1 MALKVLL
8 LRKKLTDKQTALA
21 ELERAAQGFET
32 REAELA
38 ADIEAA
44 QTDEERAVVEEAADA
59 FDEEC
64 AQNAADTE
72 TVRADIAELERQIRE
87 AEETSRQAR
96 SGQGEHHEERKDDHT
111 MNNAETRTRFFG
123 MTAQQRDAFM
133 ARDDVKEFLQRVRE
147 LSHEKRSVTGA
158 ELLIPT
164 VMLDLLRQNIGEYS
178 KLISKVNLVN
188 VPGKARQ
195 TVAGAIPEAV
205 WTEMCAKLNELAV
218 NFSAV
223 EVDGYKVGGF
233 IAICNAVLE
242 DSDISLAQEIITS
255 LGASIGYALDKA
267 ILYGTGTKMPLGI
280 VTRLAQ
286 SSKPSDYPAKAPAWV
301 DLHTSNIQT
310 ITAANS
316 TGAKLFQNVL
326 KAFGAAKSKYS
337 RGIKFWAMNETTY
350 NTFMAE
356 SLSINATGAVVA
368 GMNATMPVVGGD
380 VVLLDFIPDNNII
393 AGYGDLY
400 LLAER
405 AGTALAQSEHALF
418 TEDQTVFKGTARYD
432 GKPTIANA
440 FVAIG
445 INAVAPTTSMTFA
458 TDSANAAQSVG
469 T

>member
-8 LRKKLTDKQTALA
+8 LRKKLTDMQTSLA
-21 ELERAAQGFET
+21 DLERTAQGFKT

-44 QTDEERAVVEEAADA
+44 QTDEERSVVEAAVES
-59 FDEEC
+59 FERERS
-64 AQNAADTE
+64 QNTTAIEQLRTNIADME
-72 TVRADIAELERQIRE
+72 NQIRE
-87 AEETSRQAR
+87 AEEAARQAR
-96 SGQGEHHEERKDDHT
+96 SGQGEHHEEKKDGTT

-123 MTAQQRDAFM
+123 MNTQQRDAFM

-147 LSHEKRSVTGA
+147 LYHEKRSITGA

-164 VMLDLLRQNIGEYS
+164 VMLDLLRQNISEYS
-178 KLISKVNLVN
+178 KLISKVNLRS

-218 NFSAV
+218 NFTAV
-223 EVDGYKVGGF
+223 DVDGYKVGGF

-242 DSDISLAQEIITS
+242 DSDIALAQEIITS

-267 ILYGTGTKMPLGI
+267 IIYGTGTKMPLGI

-286 SSKPSDYPAKAPAWV
+286 SVKPENYPAKARDWA

-316 TGAKLFQNVL
+316 TGIKLFQNVL

-337 RGIKFWAMNETTY
+337 RGDKFWAMNEATY
-350 NTFMAE
+350 NTMMAE

-368 GMNATMPVVGGD
+368 GMNNTMPVVSGD
-380 VVLLDFIPDNNII
+380 VVTLDFIPDNNII

-405 AGTALAQSEHALF
+405 AGTSLAQSEHALF

-432 GKPTIANA
+432 GLPTIAEG

-445 INAVAPTTSMTFA
+445 INGTAPTTSITFA
-458 TDSANAAQSVG
+458 EDTANAG
-469 T
+469 

>member
-8 LRKKLTDKQTALA
+8 LRKKLTDMQTSLA
-21 ELERAAQGFET
+21 DLERTAQDFET

-44 QTDEERAVVEEAADA
+44 QTDEERSVVEAAVES
-59 FDEEC
+59 FEQERS
-64 AQNAADTE
+64 QNTTAIEQLRT
-72 TVRADIAELERQIRE
+72 DIAEMENQIRE
-87 AEETSRQAR
+87 AEEAARQAR

-178 KLISKVNLVN
+178 KLISKVNLRS

-218 NFSAV
+218 SFTAV

-267 ILYGTGTKMPLGI
+267 ILYGTGTKMPMGI

-286 SSKPSDYPAKAPAWV
+286 SVQPETYPATARAWA

-310 ITAANS
+310 ITTANS
-316 TGAKLFQNVL
+316 TGVKLFQSVL
-326 KAFGAAKSKYS
+326 KAFGAAKGKYS
-337 RGIKFWAMNETTY
+337 RGVKFWAMNEATY
-350 NTFMAE
+350 NTLMAE
-356 SLSINATGAVVA
+356 SMSINATGAVVA

-432 GKPTIANA
+432 GLPVIAEA

-445 INAVAPTTSMTFA
+445 INAVAPTTSMSFA
-458 TDSANAAQSVG
+458 TDSANAG
-469 T
+469 

>member
-8 LRKKLTDKQTALA
+8 LRKKLTDMQTSLA
-21 ELERAAQGFET
+21 DLERAAQGFET

-44 QTDEERAVVEEAADA
+44 QTDEERSVVEAAVES
-59 FDEEC
+59 FEQERS
-64 AQNAADTE
+64 QNTTAIEQLRTNIADME
-72 TVRADIAELERQIRE
+72 NQIRE
-87 AEETSRQAR
+87 AEEAARQAR
-96 SGQGEHHEERKDDHT
+96 SGQGEHHEERKDDTT

-133 ARDDVKEFLQRVRE
+133 ARNDVKEFLQRVRE

-178 KLISKVNLVN
+178 KLISKVNLRS

-218 NFSAV
+218 SFTAV

-267 ILYGTGTKMPLGI
+267 ILYGTGTKMPMGI

-286 SSKPSDYPAKAPAWV
+286 SVQPETYPATARAWA

-316 TGAKLFQNVL
+316 TGVKLFQSVL
-326 KAFGAAKSKYS
+326 KAFGAAKGKYS
-337 RGIKFWAMNETTY
+337 RGVKFWAMNEATY
-350 NTFMAE
+350 NTLMAE
-356 SLSINATGAVVA
+356 SMSINATGAVVA
-368 GMNATMPVVGGD
+368 GMNGTMPVVGGD

-432 GKPTIANA
+432 GLPVIAEG

-445 INAVAPTTSMTFA
+445 INAVAPTTSMSFA
-458 TDSANAAQSVG
+458 TDSANAG
-469 T
+469 

>member
-8 LRKKLTDKQTALA
+8 LRKKLTDMQTSLA
-21 ELERAAQGFET
+21 DLERTAQGFET

-44 QTDEERAVVEEAADA
+44 QTDEERSVVETAVEA
-59 FDEEC
+59 FEQERS
-64 AQNAADTE
+64 QNTTDIEQLRT
-72 TVRADIAELERQIRE
+72 DIADMENQIRE

-178 KLISKVNLVN
+178 KLISKVNLRS

-218 NFSAV
+218 SFTAV

-233 IAICNAVLE
+233 IAVCNAVLE

-267 ILYGTGTKMPLGI
+267 ILYGTGTKMPMGI

-286 SSKPSDYPAKAPAWV
+286 SVKPETYPATARAWA
-301 DLHTSNIQT
+301 DLHTSNVQT
-310 ITAANS
+310 IAAANS
-316 TGAKLFQNVL
+316 TGVKLFQSVL
-326 KAFGAAKSKYS
+326 KAFGAAKGKYS
-337 RGIKFWAMNETTY
+337 RGVKFWAMNEATY
-350 NTFMAE
+350 NTLMAE
-356 SLSINATGAVVA
+356 SMSINATGAVVA
-368 GMNATMPVVGGD
+368 GMNGTMPVVGGD

-432 GKPTIANA
+432 GLPVIAEG

-445 INAVAPTTSMTFA
+445 INAVAPTTSMSFA
-458 TDSANAAQSVG
+458 TDSANAG
-469 T
+469 

>member
-8 LRKKLTDKQTALA
+8 LRKKLTDMQTSLA
-21 ELERAAQGFET
+21 DLERTAQGFET

-44 QTDEERAVVEEAADA
+44 QTDEERSVVEAAVEA
-59 FDEEC
+59 FEQERS
-64 AQNAADTE
+64 QNTTDIEQLRT
-72 TVRADIAELERQIRE
+72 DIADMENQIRE

-178 KLISKVNLVN
+178 KLISKVNLRS

-218 NFSAV
+218 SFTAV

-267 ILYGTGTKMPLGI
+267 IIYGTGTKMPMGI

-286 SSKPSDYPAKAPAWV
+286 SVQPETYPATARAWA

-310 ITAANS
+310 ITTANS
-316 TGAKLFQNVL
+316 TGVKLFQSVL
-326 KAFGAAKSKYS
+326 KAFGAAKGKYS
-337 RGIKFWAMNETTY
+337 RGVKFWAMNEATY
-350 NTFMAE
+350 NTLMAE
-356 SLSINATGAVVA
+356 SMSINATGAVVA
-368 GMNATMPVVGGD
+368 GMNGTMPVVGGD

-405 AGTALAQSEHALF
+405 AGTALAQSEHVLF
-418 TEDQTVFKGTARYD
+418 TDDQTVFKGTARYD
-432 GKPTIANA
+432 GLPVIAEG

-445 INAVAPTTSMTFA
+445 INAVAPTTSMSFA
-458 TDSANAAQSVG
+458 TDSANAG
-469 T
+469 

>member
-8 LRKKLTDKQTALA
+8 LRKKLTDMQTSLA
-21 ELERAAQGFET
+21 DLERTAQGFET

-44 QTDEERAVVEEAADA
+44 QTDEERSVVEAAVES
-59 FDEEC
+59 FEQERS
-64 AQNAADTE
+64 QNTTAIE
-72 TVRADIAELERQIRE
+72 QLRSDIADMENQIRE
-87 AEETSRQAR
+87 AEETSRKAR
-96 SGQGEHHEERKDDHT
+96 SGQGEHHEERKDDTT
-111 MNNAETRTRFFG
+111 MNNSDTRTRFFG
-123 MTAQQRDAFM
+123 MTAKQRDAFM

-178 KLISKVNLVN
+178 KLISKVNLRS

-205 WTEMCAKLNELAV
+205 WTEMCARLNELSV
-218 NFSAV
+218 SFTAV

-267 ILYGTGTKMPLGI
+267 IIYGTGTKMPLGI

-286 SSKPSDYPAKAPAWV
+286 SVKPDNYPATARPWV
-301 DLHTSNIQT
+301 DLHTSNVLS

-316 TGAKLFQNVL
+316 TGVKLFQNVL
-326 KAFGAAKSKYS
+326 KDFGAAKSKYS
-337 RGIKFWAMNETTY
+337 RGVKFWAMNEATY
-350 NTFMAE
+350 NTLMAE
-356 SLSINATGAVVA
+356 SMSINATGAVVS
-368 GMNATMPVVGGD
+368 GMNGTMPVVGGD
-380 VVLLDFIPDNNII
+380 VVTLDFIPDNNII

-405 AGTALAQSEHALF
+405 AGTSLAQSEHALF

-432 GKPTIANA
+432 GLPVIAEG

-445 INAVAPTTSMTFA
+445 INAAVPATSVSFVEDT
-458 TDSANAAQSVG
+458 ANAG
-469 T
+469 

>member
-8 LRKKLTDKQTALA
+8 LRKKLTDMQTSLA
-21 ELERAAQGFET
+21 DLERTAQGFET

-44 QTDEERAVVEEAADA
+44 QTDEERSVVEAAVES
-59 FDEEC
+59 FDQERS
-64 AQNAADTE
+64 QNTTAIERLRT
-72 TVRADIAELERQIRE
+72 DIADMERQIRD
-87 AEETSRQAR
+87 AEEASRQAR
-96 SGQGEHHEERKDDHT
+96 SGQGEHNNGREDDMT
-111 MNNAETRTRFFG
+111 MHNAETRTRFFG

-133 ARDDVKEFLQRVRE
+133 ARNDVKEFLQRVRE

-164 VMLDLLRQNIGEYS
+164 VMLDLLRQNISEYS
-178 KLISKVNLVN
+178 KLISKVNLRS

-218 NFSAV
+218 SFTAV

-267 ILYGTGTKMPLGI
+267 IIYGTGTKMPLGI
-280 VTRLAQ
+280 VPRLAQ
-286 SSKPSDYPAKAPAWV
+286 SVKPDNYPATARPWA
-301 DLHTSNIQT
+301 DLHTSNVIT

-316 TGAKLFQNVL
+316 TGVKLFQSVL

-337 RGIKFWAMNETTY
+337 RGVKFWAMNETTY
-350 NTFMAE
+350 NTLMSE
-356 SLSINATGAVVA
+356 SMSINATGAVVS
-368 GMNATMPVVGGD
+368 GMNGTMPVVGGD

-405 AGTALAQSEHALF
+405 AGTSLAQSEHALF

-432 GKPTIANA
+432 GLPVIAEG

-445 INAVAPTTSMTFA
+445 INGTAPTTSVSFA
-458 TDSANAAQSVG
+458 EDSANAA
-469 T
+469 

>member
-8 LRKKLTDKQTALA
+8 LRKKLTDMQTSLA
-21 ELERAAQGFET
+21 DLERTAHGFET

-44 QTDEERAVVEEAADA
+44 QTDEERSVVEAAVEA
-59 FDEEC
+59 FEQERS
-64 AQNAADTE
+64 QNTTDIEQLRT
-72 TVRADIAELERQIRE
+72 DIADMENQIRE

-133 ARDDVKEFLQRVRE
+133 ARDDVKEFLQRVRD

-178 KLISKVNLVN
+178 KLISKVNLRS

-218 NFSAV
+218 SFTAV

-267 ILYGTGTKMPLGI
+267 IIYGTGTKMPLGI

-286 SSKPSDYPAKAPAWV
+286 SVKPDNYPATARAWA
-301 DLHTSNIQT
+301 DLHTSNVQT
-310 ITAANS
+310 IAAANS
-316 TGAKLFQNVL
+316 TGVKLFQSVL
-326 KAFGAAKSKYS
+326 KAFGAAKGKYS
-337 RGIKFWAMNETTY
+337 RGVKFWAMNEATY
-350 NTFMAE
+350 NTLMAE
-356 SLSINATGAVVA
+356 SMSINATGAVVA
-368 GMNATMPVVGGD
+368 GMNGTMPVVGGD

-432 GKPTIANA
+432 GLPVIAEG

-445 INAVAPTTSMTFA
+445 INAVTPTTSMSFA
-458 TDSANAAQSVG
+458 TDSANAG
-469 T
+469 

>member
-8 LRKKLTDKQTALA
+8 LRKKLTDMQTSLA
-21 ELERAAQGFET
+21 DLERTAQGFET

-44 QTDEERAVVEEAADA
+44 QTDEERSVVEAAVES
-59 FDEEC
+59 FEQERS
-64 AQNAADTE
+64 QNTTAIEQLRT
-72 TVRADIAELERQIRE
+72 DIAEMENQIRE
-87 AEETSRQAR
+87 AEEAARQAR

-164 VMLDLLRQNIGEYS
+164 VMLDLLRQNISEYS
-178 KLISKVNLVN
+178 KLISKVNLRS

-218 NFSAV
+218 SFTAV

-267 ILYGTGTKMPLGI
+267 ILYGTGTKMPMGI

-286 SSKPSDYPAKAPAWV
+286 SVQPETYPATARAWA

-310 ITAANS
+310 ITTANS
-316 TGAKLFQNVL
+316 TGVKLFQSVL
-326 KAFGAAKSKYS
+326 KAFGAAKGKYS
-337 RGIKFWAMNETTY
+337 RGVKFWAMNEATY
-350 NTFMAE
+350 NTLMAE
-356 SLSINATGAVVA
+356 SMSINATGAMVA

-432 GKPTIANA
+432 GLPVIAEA

-445 INAVAPTTSMTFA
+445 INAVAPTTSMSFA
-458 TDSANAAQSVG
+458 TDSANAG
-469 T
+469 

>member
-8 LRKKLTDKQTALA
+8 LRKKLTDMQTSLA
-21 ELERAAQGFET
+21 DLERTAQGFET

-44 QTDEERAVVEEAADA
+44 QTDEERSVVEAAVES
-59 FDEEC
+59 FEQERS
-64 AQNAADTE
+64 QNTTAIEQLRT
-72 TVRADIAELERQIRE
+72 DIAEMENQIRE
-87 AEETSRQAR
+87 AEEAARQAR

-178 KLISKVNLVN
+178 KLISKVNLRS

-218 NFSAV
+218 SFTAV

-267 ILYGTGTKMPLGI
+267 ILYGTGTKMPMGI

-286 SSKPSDYPAKAPAWV
+286 SVKPETYPATARAWA

-310 ITAANS
+310 ITTANS
-316 TGAKLFQNVL
+316 TGVKLFQSVL
-326 KAFGAAKSKYS
+326 KAFGAAKGKYS
-337 RGIKFWAMNETTY
+337 RGVKFWAMNEATY
-350 NTFMAE
+350 NTLMAE
-356 SLSINATGAVVA
+356 SMSINATGAVVA

-432 GKPTIANA
+432 GLPVIAEA

-445 INAVAPTTSMTFA
+445 INAVAPTTSMSFA
-458 TDSANAAQSVG
+458 TDSANAG
-469 T
+469 

>member
-8 LRKKLTDKQTALA
+8 LRKKLTDMQTSLA
-21 ELERAAQGFET
+21 DLERTAQGFET

-44 QTDEERAVVEEAADA
+44 QTDKERSVVEAAVES
-59 FDEEC
+59 FEQERS
-64 AQNAADTE
+64 QNTTAIEQLRT
-72 TVRADIAELERQIRE
+72 DIAEMENQIRE
-87 AEETSRQAR
+87 AEEAARQAR

-147 LSHEKRSVTGA
+147 LGHEKRSVTGA

-164 VMLDLLRQNIGEYS
+164 VMLDLLRQTISEYS
-178 KLISKVNLVN
+178 KLIYKVNLRS

-195 TVAGAIPEAV
+195 TVAGSIPEAV

-218 NFSAV
+218 SFTAV

-267 ILYGTGTKMPLGI
+267 ILYGTGTKMPMGI

-286 SSKPSDYPAKAPAWV
+286 SVQPETYPATARAWA

-310 ITAANS
+310 ITTANS
-316 TGAKLFQNVL
+316 TGVKLFQSVL
-326 KAFGAAKSKYS
+326 KAFGAAKGKYS

-432 GKPTIANA
+432 GLPVIAEG

-445 INAVAPTTSMTFA
+445 INAVAPTTSMSFA
-458 TDSANAAQSVG
+458 TDSANAG
-469 T
+469 

>member
-8 LRKKLTDKQTALA
+8 LRKKLTDMQTSLA
-21 ELERAAQGFET
+21 DLERTAQGFET

-44 QTDEERAVVEEAADA
+44 QTDEERSVVEAAVES
-59 FDEEC
+59 FDQERS
-64 AQNAADTE
+64 QNTTAIEQLRT
-72 TVRADIAELERQIRE
+72 DIADMERQIRE

-96 SGQGEHHEERKDDHT
+96 SGRDEHNDKREDDMT
-111 MNNAETRTRFFG
+111 MHNAETRTRFFG

-164 VMLDLLRQNIGEYS
+164 VMLDLLRQNISEYS
-178 KLISKVNLVN
+178 KLISKVNLRS

-218 NFSAV
+218 SFTAV

-267 ILYGTGTKMPLGI
+267 IIYGTGTKMPLGI
-280 VTRLAQ
+280 VPRLAQ
-286 SSKPSDYPAKAPAWV
+286 SVKPDNYPATARPWA
-301 DLHTSNIQT
+301 DLHTSNVIT

-316 TGAKLFQNVL
+316 TGVKLFQSVL

-337 RGIKFWAMNETTY
+337 RGVKFWAMNETTY
-350 NTFMAE
+350 NTLMAE
-356 SLSINATGAVVA
+356 SMSINATGAVVS
-368 GMNATMPVVGGD
+368 GMNGTMPVVGGD

-400 LLAER
+400 MLAER
-405 AGTALAQSEHALF
+405 AGTSLAQSEHALF

-432 GKPTIANA
+432 GLPVIAEG

-445 INAVAPTTSMTFA
+445 INGTAPTTSVSFA
-458 TDSANAAQSVG
+458 EDSANAA
-469 T
+469 

>member
-8 LRKKLTDKQTALA
+8 LRKKLTDMQTSLA
-21 ELERAAQGFET
+21 DLERTAQGFET

-44 QTDEERAVVEEAADA
+44 QTDNERSVVEAAVES
-59 FDEEC
+59 FEQERS
-64 AQNAADTE
+64 QNTTAIEQLRT
-72 TVRADIAELERQIRE
+72 DIAEMENQIRE
-87 AEETSRQAR
+87 AEEAARQAR

-164 VMLDLLRQNIGEYS
+164 VMLDLLRQSIGEYS
-178 KLISKVNLVN
+178 KLISKVNLRS

-218 NFSAV
+218 SFTAV

-267 ILYGTGTKMPLGI
+267 ILYGTGTKMPMGI

-286 SSKPSDYPAKAPAWV
+286 SVQPETYPATARAWA

-310 ITAANS
+310 ITTANS
-316 TGAKLFQNVL
+316 TGVKLFQSVL
-326 KAFGAAKSKYS
+326 KAFGAANGKYS
-337 RGIKFWAMNETTY
+337 RGVKFWAMNEATY
-350 NTFMAE
+350 NTLMAE
-356 SLSINATGAVVA
+356 SMSINATGAVVA

-432 GKPTIANA
+432 GLPVIAEA

-445 INAVAPTTSMTFA
+445 INAVAPTTSMSFA
-458 TDSANAAQSVG
+458 TDSANAG
-469 T
+469 

>member
-8 LRKKLTDKQTALA
+8 LRKKLTDMQTSLA
-21 ELERAAQGFET
+21 DLERTAQGFET

-44 QTDEERAVVEEAADA
+44 QTDEERSVVEAAVES
-59 FDEEC
+59 FEQERS
-64 AQNAADTE
+64 QNTTAIEQLRT
-72 TVRADIAELERQIRE
+72 DIAEMENQIRE
-87 AEETSRQAR
+87 AEEAARQAR

-164 VMLDLLRQNIGEYS
+164 VMLDLLRQNIGVYS
-178 KLISKVNLVN
+178 KLISKVNLRS

-218 NFSAV
+218 SFTAV

-267 ILYGTGTKMPLGI
+267 ILYGTGTKMPMGI

-286 SSKPSDYPAKAPAWV
+286 SVQPETYPATARAWA

-310 ITAANS
+310 ITTANS
-316 TGAKLFQNVL
+316 TGVKLFQSVL
-326 KAFGAAKSKYS
+326 KAFGAAKGKYS
-337 RGIKFWAMNETTY
+337 RGVKFWAMNEATY
-350 NTFMAE
+350 NTLMAE
-356 SLSINATGAVVA
+356 SMSINATGAVVA

-432 GKPTIANA
+432 GLPVIAEG

-445 INAVAPTTSMTFA
+445 INAVAPTTSMSFA
-458 TDSANAAQSVG
+458 TDSANAG
-469 T
+469 

>member
-8 LRKKLTDKQTALA
+8 LRKKLTDMQTSLA
-21 ELERAAQGFET
+21 DLERTAQGFET

-44 QTDEERAVVEEAADA
+44 QTDEERSVVEAAVES
-59 FDEEC
+59 FEQERS
-64 AQNAADTE
+64 QNTTAIEQLRTNIADME
-72 TVRADIAELERQIRE
+72 NQIRE
-87 AEETSRQAR
+87 AEEAARQAR
-96 SGQGEHHEERKDDHT
+96 SGQGEHHEEGKDDTT

-133 ARDDVKEFLQRVRE
+133 ARNDVKEFLQRVRD

-164 VMLDLLRQNIGEYS
+164 VMLDLLRQNIGAYS
-178 KLISKVNLVN
+178 KLISKVNLRS

-218 NFSAV
+218 SFTAV

-242 DSDISLAQEIITS
+242 DSDIALAQEIITS

-267 ILYGTGTKMPLGI
+267 IIYGTGTKMPLGI

-286 SSKPSDYPAKAPAWV
+286 SVKPENYPAKAREWA
-301 DLHTSNIQT
+301 DLHTSNILT
-310 ITAANS
+310 ISAANS

-326 KAFGAAKSKYS
+326 KAFGAAKGKYS

-350 NTFMAE
+350 NTLMAE

-405 AGTALAQSEHALF
+405 AGTSLAQSEHALF

-432 GKPTIANA
+432 GLPVIAEG
-440 FVAIG
+440 FVVIG
-445 INAVAPTTSMTFA
+445 INAITPTTSMSFA
-458 TDSANAAQSVG
+458 TDSANAG
-469 T
+469 

>member
-8 LRKKLTDKQTALA
+8 LRKKLTDMQTSLA
-21 ELERAAQGFET
+21 DLERTAQGFET

-44 QTDEERAVVEEAADA
+44 QTDEERSVVEAAVES
-59 FDEEC
+59 FEQERS
-64 AQNAADTE
+64 QNTTAIEQLRT
-72 TVRADIAELERQIRE
+72 DIAEMENQIRE
-87 AEETSRQAR
+87 AEEAARQAR

-164 VMLDLLRQNIGEYS
+164 VMLDLLRQNISEYS
-178 KLISKVNLVN
+178 KLISKVNLRS

-218 NFSAV
+218 SFTAV

-267 ILYGTGTKMPLGI
+267 ILYGTGTKMPMGI

-286 SSKPSDYPAKAPAWV
+286 SVQPETYPATARAWA

-310 ITAANS
+310 ITTANS
-316 TGAKLFQNVL
+316 TGVKLFQSVL
-326 KAFGAAKSKYS
+326 KAFGAAKGKYS
-337 RGIKFWAMNETTY
+337 RGVKFWAMNEATY
-350 NTFMAE
+350 NTLMAE
-356 SLSINATGAVVA
+356 SMSINATGAVVA

>member
-44 QTDEERAVVEEAADA
+44 QTDEERAVVDEAANA
-59 FDEEC
+59 FDAEC

-178 KLISKVNLVN
+178 KLISKVNLRS

-218 NFSAV
+218 SFTAV

-233 IAICNAVLE
+233 IAVCNAVLE

-267 ILYGTGTKMPLGI
+267 ILYGTGTKMPMGI

-286 SSKPSDYPAKAPAWV
+286 SVKPETYPATARAWA
-301 DLHTSNIQT
+301 DLHTSNVQT
-310 ITAANS
+310 IAAANS
-316 TGAKLFQNVL
+316 TGVKLFQSVL
-326 KAFGAAKSKYS
+326 KAFGAAKGKYS
-337 RGIKFWAMNETTY
+337 RGVKFWAMNEATY
-350 NTFMAE
+350 NTLMAE
-356 SLSINATGAVVA
+356 SMSINATGAVVA
-368 GMNATMPVVGGD
+368 GMNGTMPVVGGD

-432 GKPTIANA
+432 GLPVIAEG

-445 INAVAPTTSMTFA
+445 INAVAPTTSMSFA
-458 TDSANAAQSVG
+458 TDSANAG
-469 T
+469 

>member
-8 LRKKLTDKQTALA
+8 LRKKLTDMQTSLA
-21 ELERAAQGFET
+21 DLERAAQGFET

-44 QTDEERAVVEEAADA
+44 QTDEERSVVEAAVES
-59 FDEEC
+59 FEQERS
-64 AQNAADTE
+64 QNTTAIEQLLTNIADME
-72 TVRADIAELERQIRE
+72 NQIRE
-87 AEETSRQAR
+87 AEEAARQAR
-96 SGQGEHHEERKDDHT
+96 SGQGEHHEERKDDTT
-111 MNNAETRTRFFG
+111 MNNSETRTRFFG

-133 ARDDVKEFLQRVRE
+133 ARNDVKEFLQRVRE
-147 LSHEKRSVTGA
+147 LPHEKRSVTGA

-178 KLISKVNLVN
+178 KLISKVNLRS

-218 NFSAV
+218 SFTSV

-267 ILYGTGTKMPLGI
+267 ILYGTGTKMPMGI

-286 SSKPSDYPAKAPAWV
+286 SVQPETYPATARAWA

-316 TGAKLFQNVL
+316 TGVKLFQSVL
-326 KAFGAAKSKYS
+326 KAFGAAKGKYS
-337 RGIKFWAMNETTY
+337 RGVKFWAMNEATY
-350 NTFMAE
+350 NTLMAE
-356 SLSINATGAVVA
+356 SMSINATGAVVA
-368 GMNATMPVVGGD
+368 GMNGTMPVVGGD

-432 GKPTIANA
+432 GLPVIAEG

-445 INAVAPTTSMTFA
+445 INAVAPTTSMSFA
-458 TDSANAAQSVG
+458 TDSANAG
-469 T
+469 

>member
-8 LRKKLTDKQTALA
+8 LRKKLTDMQTSLA
-21 ELERAAQGFET
+21 DLKRTAQGFET

-44 QTDEERAVVEEAADA
+44 QTDEERSVVEAAVES
-59 FDEEC
+59 FEQERS
-64 AQNAADTE
+64 QNTTAIEQT
-72 TVRADIAELERQIRE
+72 RADIADMERQIRE

-96 SGQGEHHEERKDDHT
+96 SGQGEHHEERKDDST

-133 ARDDVKEFLQRVRE
+133 ARNDVKEFLQRVRE
-147 LSHEKRSVTGA
+147 LSHEKRTVTGA

-164 VMLDLLRQNIGEYS
+164 VMLDLLRQNISEYS
-178 KLISKVNLVN
+178 KLISKVNLRS

-218 NFSAV
+218 SFTAV

-242 DSDISLAQEIITS
+242 DSDVSLAQEIITS

-267 ILYGTGTKMPLGI
+267 IIYGTGTKMPLGI

-286 SSKPSDYPAKAPAWV
+286 SAKPDTYPASARPWV
-301 DLHTSNIQT
+301 DLHTSNIKT

-326 KAFGAAKSKYS
+326 KDFGAAKSKYS
-337 RGIKFWAMNETTY
+337 RGMKFWAMNETTY

-368 GMNATMPVVGGD
+368 GMNDTMPVVGGD

-405 AGTALAQSEHALF
+405 AGTSLAQSEHALF

-432 GKPTIANA
+432 GLPVIAEG

-445 INAVAPTTSMTFA
+445 INATAPTTSLDFA
-458 TDSANAAQSVG
+458 TDSANAAQSSD

>member
-8 LRKKLTDKQTALA
+8 LRKKLTDMQTSLA
-21 ELERAAQGFET
+21 DLERTAQGFET

-44 QTDEERAVVEEAADA
+44 QTDEERSVVEAAVES
-59 FDEEC
+59 FEQERS
-64 AQNAADTE
+64 QNTTAIEQLRT
-72 TVRADIAELERQIRE
+72 DIAEMENQIRE
-87 AEETSRQAR
+87 AEEAARQAR

-164 VMLDLLRQNIGEYS
+164 VMLDLLRQNISEYS
-178 KLISKVNLVN
+178 KLISKVNLRS

-218 NFSAV
+218 SFTAV

-267 ILYGTGTKMPLGI
+267 ILYGTGTKMPMGI

-286 SSKPSDYPAKAPAWV
+286 SVQPETYPATARAWA

-310 ITAANS
+310 ITTANS
-316 TGAKLFQNVL
+316 TGVKLFQSVL
-326 KAFGAAKSKYS
+326 KAFGAAKGKYS
-337 RGIKFWAMNETTY
+337 RGVKFWAMNEATY
-350 NTFMAE
+350 NTLMAE
-356 SLSINATGAVVA
+356 SMSINATGAVVA
-368 GMNATMPVVGGD
+368 GMNGTMPVVGGD

-432 GKPTIANA
+432 GLPVIAEG

-445 INAVAPTTSMTFA
+445 INAVAPTTSMSFA
-458 TDSANAAQSVG
+458 TDSANAG
-469 T
+469 

>member
-8 LRKKLTDKQTALA
+8 LRKKLTDMQTSLA
-21 ELERAAQGFET
+21 DLERTAQGFET

-44 QTDEERAVVEEAADA
+44 QTDEERSVVEAAVES
-59 FDEEC
+59 FEQERS
-64 AQNAADTE
+64 QNTTAIEQLRT
-72 TVRADIAELERQIRE
+72 DIAEMENQIRE
-87 AEETSRQAR
+87 AEEAASQAR

-164 VMLDLLRQNIGEYS
+164 VMLDLLRQNISEYS
-178 KLISKVNLVN
+178 KLISKVNLRS

-267 ILYGTGTKMPLGI
+267 ILYGTGTKMPMGI

-286 SSKPSDYPAKAPAWV
+286 SVQPETYPATARAWA

-310 ITAANS
+310 ITTANS
-316 TGAKLFQNVL
+316 TGVKLFQSVL
-326 KAFGAAKSKYS
+326 KAFGAAKGKYS
-337 RGIKFWAMNETTY
+337 RGVKFWAMNDATY
-350 NTFMAE
+350 NTLMAE
-356 SLSINATGAVVA
+356 SMSINATGAVVA

-432 GKPTIANA
+432 GLPVIAEA

-445 INAVAPTTSMTFA
+445 INAVAPTTSMSFA
-458 TDSANAAQSVG
+458 TDSANAG
-469 T
+469 

>member
-8 LRKKLTDKQTALA
+8 LRKKLTDMQTSLA
-21 ELERAAQGFET
+21 DLERTAQGFDT

-44 QTDEERAVVEEAADA
+44 QTDEERSVVEAAVES
-59 FDEEC
+59 FEQERS
-64 AQNAADTE
+64 QNTTAIE
-72 TVRADIAELERQIRE
+72 QLRSDIKDMENQIRE

-96 SGQGEHHEERKDDHT
+96 SGQGEHHEERKDDTT
-111 MNNAETRTRFFG
+111 MNNADTRTRFFG

-178 KLISKVNLVN
+178 KLISKVNLRS

-218 NFSAV
+218 SFTAV

-267 ILYGTGTKMPLGI
+267 IIYGTGTKMPMGI

-286 SSKPSDYPAKAPAWV
+286 SSQPETYPATARAWA

-310 ITAANS
+310 IAAANS
-316 TGAKLFQNVL
+316 TGVKLFQSVL
-326 KAFGAAKSKYS
+326 KAFCAAKGKYS
-337 RGIKFWAMNETTY
+337 RGVKFWAMNDATY
-350 NTFMAE
+350 NTMMAE
-356 SLSINATGAVVA
+356 AMSINATGAVVA
-368 GMNATMPVVGGD
+368 GMNGTMPVVGGD
-380 VVLLDFIPDNNII
+380 VVTLDFIPDNNII

-405 AGTALAQSEHALF
+405 AGTVLAQSEHALF
-418 TEDQTVFKGTARYD
+418 TDDQTVFKGTARYD
-432 GKPTIANA
+432 GLPVIAEG

-445 INAVAPTTSMTFA
+445 INAVAPTTSMSFA
-458 TDSANAAQSVG
+458 ADSANAG
-469 T
+469 

>member
-8 LRKKLTDKQTALA
+8 LRKKLTDMQTSLA
-21 ELERAAQGFET
+21 DLERTAQGFET

-44 QTDEERAVVEEAADA
+44 QTDEERSVVEAAVEA
-59 FDEEC
+59 FEQERS
-64 AQNAADTE
+64 QNTTDIEQLRT
-72 TVRADIAELERQIRE
+72 DIADMENQIRE

-164 VMLDLLRQNIGEYS
+164 VMLDLLRQNICEYS
-178 KLISKVNLVN
+178 KLISKVNLRS

-218 NFSAV
+218 SFTAV

-267 ILYGTGTKMPLGI
+267 IIYGTGTKMPMGI

-286 SSKPSDYPAKAPAWV
+286 SVQPETYPATARAWA
-301 DLHTSNIQT
+301 DLHTSNIKT
-310 ITAANS
+310 ITEANS
-316 TGAKLFQNVL
+316 AGAKLFQNVL

-356 SLSINATGAVVA
+356 SMSINATGVVVS
-368 GMNATMPVVGGD
+368 GMNGTMPVVGGD

-418 TEDQTVFKGTARYD
+418 TDDQTVFKGTARYD
-432 GKPTIANA
+432 GLPVIAEG

-445 INAVAPTTSMTFA
+445 INAVAPTTSMSFA
-458 TDSANAAQSVG
+458 TDSANAG
-469 T
+469 

>member
-8 LRKKLTDKQTALA
+8 LRKKLTDMQTSLA
-21 ELERAAQGFET
+21 DLERTAQGFET

-44 QTDEERAVVEEAADA
+44 QTDEERSVVEAAVES
-59 FDEEC
+59 FEQERS
-64 AQNAADTE
+64 QNTTAIEQLRT
-72 TVRADIAELERQIRE
+72 DIAEMENQIRE
-87 AEETSRQAR
+87 AEEAARQAR

-178 KLISKVNLVN
+178 KLISKVNLRS

-218 NFSAV
+218 SFTAV

-267 ILYGTGTKMPLGI
+267 ILYGTGTKMPMGI

-286 SSKPSDYPAKAPAWV
+286 SVQPETYPAKARAWA

-310 ITAANS
+310 ITTANS
-316 TGAKLFQNVL
+316 TGVKLFQSVL
-326 KAFGAAKSKYS
+326 KAFGAAKGKYS
-337 RGIKFWAMNETTY
+337 RGVKFWAMNEATY
-350 NTFMAE
+350 NTLMAE
-356 SLSINATGAVVA
+356 SMSINATGAVVA

-432 GKPTIANA
+432 GLPVIAEG

-445 INAVAPTTSMTFA
+445 INAVAPTTSMSFA
-458 TDSANAAQSVG
+458 TDSANAG
-469 T
+469 

>member
-8 LRKKLTDKQTALA
+8 LRKKLTDMQTSLA
-21 ELERAAQGFET
+21 DLERTAQGFET

-44 QTDEERAVVEEAADA
+44 QTDEERSVVEDAVEA
-59 FDEEC
+59 FE
-64 AQNAADTE
+64 TE
-72 TVRADIAELERQIRE
+72 RSKNSQDIEAIRADIAATEQEIRE
-87 AEETSRQAR
+87 AEEAAQKAR
-96 SGQGEHHEERKDDHT
+96 SGQGEPKNERKDDTT
-111 MNNAETRTRFFG
+111 MYNAETRTRFFG

-133 ARDDVKEFLQRVRE
+133 ARNDVKEFLQRVRE
-147 LSHEKRSVTGA
+147 LSHEKRTVTGA

-178 KLISKVNLVN
+178 KLISKVNLRS

-218 NFSAV
+218 SFTAV

-267 ILYGTGTKMPLGI
+267 IIYGTGTKMPMGI

-286 SSKPSDYPAKAPAWV
+286 SVQPETYPATARAWA
-301 DLHTSNIQT
+301 DLHTSNVQT
-310 ITAANS
+310 IAAANS
-316 TGAKLFQNVL
+316 TGVKLFQSVL
-326 KAFGAAKSKYS
+326 KAFGAAKGKYS
-337 RGIKFWAMNETTY
+337 RGVKFWAMNEATC
-350 NTFMAE
+350 NTLMAE
-356 SLSINATGAVVA
+356 SMSINATGAVVA
-368 GMNATMPVVGGD
+368 GMNGTMPVVGGD

-432 GKPTIANA
+432 GLPVIAEG

-445 INAVAPTTSMTFA
+445 INAVAPTTSMSFA
-458 TDSANAAQSVG
+458 TDSENAG
-469 T
+469 

>member
-8 LRKKLTDKQTALA
+8 LRKKMTDMQTSLA
-21 ELERAAQGFET
+21 DLERTAKGFET

-44 QTDEERAVVEEAADA
+44 QNDEERSVVEAAVESFEQERSQNTTDT
-59 FDEEC
+59 
-64 AQNAADTE
+64 AQL
-72 TVRADIAELERQIRE
+72 RADIADMERQIRE
-87 AEETSRQAR
+87 AEEAARKAR
-96 SGQGEHHEERKDDHT
+96 SGQGEPKDERKDDT
-111 MNNAETRTRFFG
+111 IMNNPETRTRFFG

-147 LSHEKRSVTGA
+147 LGHEKRSVTGA

-164 VMLDLLRQNIGEYS
+164 VMLDLLRENIGAYS
-178 KLISKVNLVN
+178 KLISKVNLRS

-218 NFSAV
+218 SFTAV

-267 ILYGTGTKMPLGI
+267 IIYGTGTKMPLGI

-286 SSKPSDYPAKAPAWV
+286 SVKPDDYPAAARPWV
-301 DLHTSNIQT
+301 DLHTSNVLSIP
-310 ITAANS
+310 AANS
-316 TGAKLFQNVL
+316 TGVKLFQAIL
-326 KAFGAAKSKYS
+326 KNFGAAKSKYS
-337 RGIKFWAMNETTY
+337 RGVKFWAMNEATY
-350 NTFMAE
+350 NTMMAE
-356 SLSINATGAVVA
+356 SMSINATGAVVA
-368 GMNATMPVVGGD
+368 GMNGTMPVVGGD
-380 VVLLDFIPDNNII
+380 VVTLDFIPDNNII

-405 AGTALAQSEHALF
+405 AGTALSQSEHARF
-418 TEDQTVFKGTARYD
+418 IEDQTVFKGTARYD
-432 GKPTIANA
+432 GLPVIAEG

-445 INAVAPTTSMTFA
+445 INAAVPATSVDFVE
-458 TDSANAAQSVG
+458 DSANAG
-469 T
+469 

>member
-8 LRKKLTDKQTALA
+8 LRKKLTDMQTSLA
-21 ELERAAQGFET
+21 DLERTAQGFET

-44 QTDEERAVVEEAADA
+44 QTDEERSVVEAAVES
-59 FDEEC
+59 FEQERS
-64 AQNAADTE
+64 QNTTAIEQLRT
-72 TVRADIAELERQIRE
+72 DIADMENQIRE
-87 AEETSRQAR
+87 AEKAARQAR

-164 VMLDLLRQNIGEYS
+164 VMLDLLRQNISEYS
-178 KLISKVNLVN
+178 KLISKVNLRS

-218 NFSAV
+218 SFTAV

-267 ILYGTGTKMPLGI
+267 ILYGTGTKMPMGI

-286 SSKPSDYPAKAPAWV
+286 SVKPETYPATARTWA
-301 DLHTSNIQT
+301 DLHTSNIKT
-310 ITAANS
+310 ITEANS
-316 TGAKLFQNVL
+316 AGAKLFQNVL

-368 GMNATMPVVGGD
+368 GMNATMPVVGGE

-432 GKPTIANA
+432 GLPVIAEA

-445 INAVAPTTSMTFA
+445 INAVAPTTSMSFA
-458 TDSANAAQSVG
+458 TDSANAG
-469 T
+469 

>member
-8 LRKKLTDKQTALA
+8 LRKKLTDMQASLADLEQT
-21 ELERAAQGFET
+21 AQGFDT

-44 QTDEERAVVEEAADA
+44 QTDEERSVVEAAVES
-59 FDEEC
+59 FEQERS
-64 AQNAADTE
+64 QNTTAIE
-72 TVRADIAELERQIRE
+72 QLRSDIADMENQIRE

-96 SGQGEHHEERKDDHT
+96 SGQGEHHEERKDDTT
-111 MNNAETRTRFFG
+111 MNNADTRTRFFG

-133 ARDDVKEFLQRVRE
+133 ARDDVKEFLQRVRD

-164 VMLDLLRQNIGEYS
+164 VMLDLLRQNISEYS
-178 KLISKVNLVN
+178 KLISKVNLRS

-195 TVAGAIPEAV
+195 TVAGATPEAV

-218 NFSAV
+218 SFTAV

-267 ILYGTGTKMPLGI
+267 IIYGTGTKMPLGI
-280 VTRLAQ
+280 VPRLAQ
-286 SSKPSDYPAKAPAWV
+286 SVKPDNYPATERPWT
-301 DLHTSNIQT
+301 DLHSSNVIT
-310 ITAANS
+310 ISAANS
-316 TGAKLFQNVL
+316 TGVKLFQNVL

-337 RGIKFWAMNETTY
+337 RGVKFWAMNETTY
-350 NTFMAE
+350 NTLMAE
-356 SLSINATGAVVA
+356 SMSINATGAVVS
-368 GMNATMPVVGGD
+368 GMNGTMPVVGGD

-432 GKPTIANA
+432 GLPVIAEG

-445 INAVAPTTSMTFA
+445 INGTAPTTSASFA
-458 TDSANAAQSVG
+458 EDSANAG
-469 T
+469 

>member
-8 LRKKLTDKQTALA
+8 LRKKLTDMQTSLA
-21 ELERAAQGFET
+21 DLERAAQGFET

-44 QTDEERAVVEEAADA
+44 QTDEERSVVEAAVES
-59 FDEEC
+59 FEQERS
-64 AQNAADTE
+64 QNTTAIEQLRTNIADME
-72 TVRADIAELERQIRE
+72 NQIRE
-87 AEETSRQAR
+87 AEEAARQAR
-96 SGQGEHHEERKDDHT
+96 SGQGEHHEERKDDTT

-123 MTAQQRDAFM
+123 MTVQQRDAFM
-133 ARDDVKEFLQRVRE
+133 ARNDVKEFLQRVRE

-178 KLISKVNLVN
+178 KLISKVNLRS

-218 NFSAV
+218 SFTAV

-267 ILYGTGTKMPLGI
+267 ILYGTGTKMPMGI

-286 SSKPSDYPAKAPAWV
+286 SVQPETYPATARAWA

-316 TGAKLFQNVL
+316 TGVKLFQSVL
-326 KAFGAAKSKYS
+326 KAFGAAKGKYS
-337 RGIKFWAMNETTY
+337 RGVKFWAMNEATY
-350 NTFMAE
+350 NTLMAE
-356 SLSINATGAVVA
+356 SMSINATGAVVA
-368 GMNATMPVVGGD
+368 GMNGTMPVVGGD

-432 GKPTIANA
+432 GLPVIAEG

-445 INAVAPTTSMTFA
+445 INAVAPTTSMSFA
-458 TDSANAAQSVG
+458 TDSANAG
-469 T
+469 

>member
-1 MALKVLL
+1 
-8 LRKKLTDKQTALA
+8 
-21 ELERAAQGFET
+21 
-32 REAELA
+32 
-38 ADIEAA
+38 
-44 QTDEERAVVEEAADA
+44 
-59 FDEEC
+59 
-64 AQNAADTE
+64 
-72 TVRADIAELERQIRE
+72 
-87 AEETSRQAR
+87 
-96 SGQGEHHEERKDDHT
+96 
-111 MNNAETRTRFFG
+111 MNNAETRSRFFG
-123 MTAQQRDAFM
+123 MTAPQRDAFM

-178 KLISKVNLVN
+178 KLISKVNLRS

-218 NFSAV
+218 SFTAV

-267 ILYGTGTKMPLGI
+267 ILYGTGTKMPMGI

-286 SSKPSDYPAKAPAWV
+286 SVKPETYPATARAWA

-310 ITAANS
+310 ITTANS
-316 TGAKLFQNVL
+316 TGVKLFQSVL
-326 KAFGAAKSKYS
+326 KAFGAAKGKYS
-337 RGIKFWAMNETTY
+337 RGVKFWAMNEATY
-350 NTFMAE
+350 NTLMAE
-356 SLSINATGAVVA
+356 SMSINATGAVVA

>member
-8 LRKKLTDKQTALA
+8 LRKKLTDMQTSLA
-21 ELERAAQGFET
+21 DLERTAQGFET

-44 QTDEERAVVEEAADA
+44 QTDEERSVVEAAVES
-59 FDEEC
+59 FEQERS
-64 AQNAADTE
+64 QNTTAIEQLRT
-72 TVRADIAELERQIRE
+72 DIAEMENQIRE
-87 AEETSRQAR
+87 AEEAARQAR
-96 SGQGEHHEERKDDHT
+96 SGQGEHHEERKDDTT

-188 VPGKARQ
+188 VPSKARQ

-218 NFSAV
+218 SFTAV

-267 ILYGTGTKMPLGI
+267 ILYGTGTKMPMGI

-286 SSKPSDYPAKAPAWV
+286 SVQPETYPATARAWA

-310 ITAANS
+310 ITTANS
-316 TGAKLFQNVL
+316 TGVKLFQSVL
-326 KAFGAAKSKYS
+326 KAFGAAKGKYS
-337 RGIKFWAMNETTY
+337 RGVKFWAMNDATY
-350 NTFMAE
+350 NTLMAE
-356 SLSINATGAVVA
+356 SMSINATGAVVA
-368 GMNATMPVVGGD
+368 GMNSTMPVVGGD

-400 LLAER
+400 RLAER

-432 GKPTIANA
+432 GLPVIAEA

-445 INAVAPTTSMTFA
+445 INAVAPTTSMSFA
-458 TDSANAAQSVG
+458 TDSANAG
-469 T
+469 

>member
-8 LRKKLTDKQTALA
+8 LRKKLTDMQTSLA
-21 ELERAAQGFET
+21 DLERTAQGFET

-44 QTDEERAVVEEAADA
+44 QTDEERSVVEAAVES
-59 FDEEC
+59 FEQERS
-64 AQNAADTE
+64 QNTTAIEQLRT
-72 TVRADIAELERQIRE
+72 DIAEMENQIRE
-87 AEETSRQAR
+87 AEEAARQAR

-164 VMLDLLRQNIGEYS
+164 VMLDLLRQNISEYS
-178 KLISKVNLVN
+178 KLISKVNLRS

-267 ILYGTGTKMPLGI
+267 ILYGTGTKMPMGI

-286 SSKPSDYPAKAPAWV
+286 SVQPETYPATARAWA

-310 ITAANS
+310 ITTANS
-316 TGAKLFQNVL
+316 TGVKLFQSVL
-326 KAFGAAKSKYS
+326 KAFGAAKGKYS
-337 RGIKFWAMNETTY
+337 RGVKFWAMNEATY
-350 NTFMAE
+350 NTLMAE
-356 SLSINATGAVVA
+356 SMSINATGAMVA

-432 GKPTIANA
+432 GLPVIAEA

-445 INAVAPTTSMTFA
+445 INAVAPTTSMSFA
-458 TDSANAAQSVG
+458 TDSANAG
-469 T
+469 

>member
-8 LRKKLTDKQTALA
+8 LRKKLTDMQTSLA
-21 ELERAAQGFET
+21 DLERAAQGFET

-44 QTDEERAVVEEAADA
+44 QTDEERSVVEAAVEA
-59 FDEEC
+59 FEQERS
-64 AQNAADTE
+64 QNTTDIEQLRT
-72 TVRADIAELERQIRE
+72 DIADMENQIRE

-123 MTAQQRDAFM
+123 MTAQQRDAFI

-147 LSHEKRSVTGA
+147 LAHEKRSVTGA

-164 VMLDLLRQNIGEYS
+164 VMLDLLRQNISEYS
-178 KLISKVNLVN
+178 KLISKVNLRS

-205 WTEMCAKLNELAV
+205 WTEMCAKLNDLAV
-218 NFSAV
+218 SFTAV

-267 ILYGTGTKMPLGI
+267 IIYGTGTKMPMGI

-286 SSKPSDYPAKAPAWV
+286 SAKPDTYPATARPWT

-310 ITAANS
+310 ISAANS
-316 TGAKLFQNVL
+316 TGIKLFQNVL

-337 RGIKFWAMNETTY
+337 RGDKFWAMNETTY

-368 GMNATMPVVGGD
+368 GMNNTMPVVSGD
-380 VVLLDFIPDNNII
+380 VVTLDFIPDNNII

-418 TEDQTVFKGTARYD
+418 TEDQTVIKGTARYD
-432 GKPTIANA
+432 GQPTIAEG

-445 INAVAPTTSMTFA
+445 INGTAPTTSISFA
-458 TDSANAAQSVG
+458 EDTANAG
-469 T
+469 

>member
-8 LRKKLTDKQTALA
+8 LRKKLTDMQTSLA
-21 ELERAAQGFET
+21 DLERTAHGFET

-44 QTDEERAVVEEAADA
+44 QTDEERSVVEAAVEA
-59 FDEEC
+59 FEQERS
-64 AQNAADTE
+64 QNTTDIEQLRT
-72 TVRADIAELERQIRE
+72 DIADMENQIRE

-178 KLISKVNLVN
+178 KLISKVNLRS

-218 NFSAV
+218 SFTAV

-267 ILYGTGTKMPLGI
+267 IIYGTGTKMPLGI

-286 SSKPSDYPAKAPAWV
+286 SVKPDNYPATARAWA
-301 DLHTSNIQT
+301 DLHTSNVQT
-310 ITAANS
+310 IAAANS
-316 TGAKLFQNVL
+316 TGVKLFQSVL
-326 KAFGAAKSKYS
+326 KAFGAAKGKYS
-337 RGIKFWAMNETTY
+337 RGVKFWAMNEATY
-350 NTFMAE
+350 NTLMAE
-356 SLSINATGAVVA
+356 SMSINATGAVVA
-368 GMNATMPVVGGD
+368 GMNGTMPVVGGD

-432 GKPTIANA
+432 GLPVIAEG

-445 INAVAPTTSMTFA
+445 INAVAPTTSMSFA
-458 TDSANAAQSVG
+458 TDSANAG
-469 T
+469 